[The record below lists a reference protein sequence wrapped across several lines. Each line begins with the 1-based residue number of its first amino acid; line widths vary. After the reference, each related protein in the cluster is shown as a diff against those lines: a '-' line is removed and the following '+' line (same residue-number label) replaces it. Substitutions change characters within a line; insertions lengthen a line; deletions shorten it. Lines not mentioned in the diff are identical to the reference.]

1 MNEKVQPHGMELIN
15 FTLTEHLIEEKIQ
28 ALAED
33 AIQKTENK
41 IQGEIQKKTKDLRSY
56 MDQ

>member
-1 MNEKVQPHGMELIN
+1 MKEKVQPHGMELIN

-56 MDQ
+56 MD